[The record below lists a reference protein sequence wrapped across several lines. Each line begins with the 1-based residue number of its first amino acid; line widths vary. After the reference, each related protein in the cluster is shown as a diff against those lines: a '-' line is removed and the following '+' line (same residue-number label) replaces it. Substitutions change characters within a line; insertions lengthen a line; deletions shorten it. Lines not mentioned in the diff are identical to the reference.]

1 MYVDKRVLFL
11 FVFCFTF
18 FTTVLVALVCFWTEQ
33 RILDGILFTL
43 ASMWISGIVSQL
55 LLQNL
60 YLGIVRPLEE
70 ARLEEKLAKRKFL
83 VNIDD
88 IETISEVEDM
98 SEQGKKI

>member
-1 MYVDKRVLFL
+1 MYIDKRVLFL
-11 FVFCFTF
+11 FVFSFTF

-33 RILDGILFTL
+33 RVLDGILFTL

-88 IETISEVEDM
+88 IESISEVEEPSGEED
-98 SEQGKKI
+98 KK